1 MIGSI
6 GELST
11 MKKIKFASL
20 IVIFSFNV
28 NAALTEP
35 EMSQLNEINEK
46 YIKKEIESREK
57 LNAAIKESIANL
69 PKEKSNILKLHEL
82 WSQATKIKC
91 RLAILESLNT
101 DAETASKYECLA
113 NEYTSEADFFN
124 STY

>member
-1 MIGSI
+1 MIDSI

-11 MKKIKFASL
+11 MKKIKLSL
-20 IVIFSFNV
+20 LIMIFSFNV
-28 NAALTEP
+28 NAAFTEP
-35 EMSQLNEINEK
+35 EMSQLNEINKK
-46 YIKKEIESREK
+46 YINKEIESK
-57 LNAAIKESIANL
+57 VILKSAIKESIANL
-69 PKEKSNILKLHEL
+69 PSEKTNILKLHEL

-113 NEYTSEADFFN
+113 NEYIAEANFLK